1 MEEFLVV
8 SWWNDFKKCN
18 VVPEATMHRG
28 LEMARKE
35 SEKEKE
41 CFRKNSKVIL
51 AKIIREF

>member
-35 SEKEKE
+35 SEKRKNVLG
-41 CFRKNSKVIL
+41 KNSKVIL